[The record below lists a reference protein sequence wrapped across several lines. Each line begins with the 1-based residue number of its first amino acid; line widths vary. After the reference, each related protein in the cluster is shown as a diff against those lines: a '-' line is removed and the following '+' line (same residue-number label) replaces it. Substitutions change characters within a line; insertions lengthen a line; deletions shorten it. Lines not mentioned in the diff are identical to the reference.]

1 MLLGARN
8 ARGHDGMVVNYLR
21 TAASECGVAK
31 IKLAIV
37 IVQVDVNLAIIW
49 WNAKIVNVWMMA
61 SRRCDQG
68 GGRMHQ

>member
-37 IVQVDVNLAIIW
+37 IVQVDVNLAII
-49 WNAKIVNVWMMA
+49 
-61 SRRCDQG
+61 
-68 GGRMHQ
+68 